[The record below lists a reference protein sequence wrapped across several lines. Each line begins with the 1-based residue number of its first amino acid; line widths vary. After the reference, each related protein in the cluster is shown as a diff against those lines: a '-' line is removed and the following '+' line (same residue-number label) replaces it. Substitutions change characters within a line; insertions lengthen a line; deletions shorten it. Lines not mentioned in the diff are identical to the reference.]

1 MIYTQFIKF
10 GLVGATGLVIDFFIT
25 WLFKEKFHFNKYLSN
40 ALGFSVAVTNN
51 YFLNSYFTFEN
62 NHPISVQFV
71 SFIGIAIVGLG
82 LNLFILYLFQTY
94 TKLNFYW
101 SKMMAIVFVFVWNFT
116 ANYFFTFK

>member
-10 GLVGATGLVIDFFIT
+10 GLVGATGLVLDFFIT
-25 WLFKEKFHFNKYLSN
+25 WLFKEKFLFNKYLSN